1 MAPTTKLPI
10 RPLGRGGP
18 EVVALGAGLMSM
30 GGAYGYGGS
39 DEERFTY
46 LDRAYELGETNWDT
60 ANVYGDVED
69 VVGKWFKRT
78 GKRNEIFLATKF
90 GFMNPM
96 EPANVR
102 TDPENVFES
111 CESSLKRLQTEWID
125 LFYCHRVDGKTPIEK
140 TVQAMV
146 ELKK

>member
-1 MAPTTKLPI
+1 MAPTTELPT
-10 RPLGRGGP
+10 RPLGRDGP
-18 EVVALGAGLMSM
+18 KVVALGAGLMSL
-30 GGAYGYGGS
+30 GHVYGHGGS
-39 DEERFTY
+39 DEERFAY

-69 VVGKWFKRT
+69 VVGKWFERT

-96 EPANVR
+96 EPTNVR

-140 TVQAMV
+140 TVQAMA

>member
-1 MAPTTKLPI
+1 MAPTTQLPT
-10 RPLGRGGP
+10 RPLGRDGP
-18 EVVALGAGLMSM
+18 KVVALGAGLMSL
-30 GGAYGYGGS
+30 GHAYGHSGS
-39 DEERFTY
+39 DEERFAY

-90 GFMNPM
+90 GFVNPM
-96 EPANVR
+96 EPTNIR
-102 TDPENVFES
+102 TDPENVSGS
-111 CESSLKRLQTEWID
+111 CERSLKRLQTEWID